1 MKNSMRQIAVLAVL
15 LVAAL
20 CFTSSSEPGYDEN
33 GQDINECA
41 TYPDLCPEGYECWNL
56 PGSYM
61 CVGNSP
67 FQLQGSGT
75 GLIYYVYGQCVGMDG
90 PCVAQ
95 CTKCTRLYQG
105 SLIGEARNVSGTCIC
120 GGHEFKPYKRL
131 SE

>member
-1 MKNSMRQIAVLAVL
+1 MKNSMKQIAVLAVL

-41 TYPDLCPEGYECWNL
+41 MHSNICPEGYECWNL

-61 CVGNSP
+61 CVGNIP
-67 FQLQGSGT
+67 FQLQGSGSS
-75 GLIYYVYGQCVGMDG
+75 LIYYVSGQCGGLLGDCEVE
-90 PCVAQ
+90 
-95 CTKCTRLYQG
+95 CTHCYRKYSASVTGQAYN
-105 SLIGEARNVSGTCIC
+105 IIGTCVC
-120 GGHEFKPYKRL
+120 GEHDFRPYRKF

>member
-1 MKNSMRQIAVLAVL
+1 MKNSMRQIAVLTAL

-41 TYPDLCPEGYECWNL
+41 MYPDLCPEGYECWNL

-67 FQLQGSGT
+67 FQLQGSGSS
-75 GLIYYVYGQCVGMDG
+75 LIYYVSGQCGGLLGDCEVE
-90 PCVAQ
+90 
-95 CTKCTRLYQG
+95 CTHCYRKYSASVTGQAYN
-105 SLIGEARNVSGTCIC
+105 IIGTCVC
-120 GGHEFKPYKRL
+120 GEHDFRPYRKF